1 MGEHRPVASSN
12 IKSVAFLDGVLEV
25 KFVNGGHYLLHGV
38 TEEQHRAF
46 MAADSKGTHFANHIR
61 GKFKTEK
68 KQ

>member
-1 MGEHRPVASSN
+1 MGEHKPVSSSN
-12 IKSVAFLDGVLEV
+12 VESVSFRDGVLEV
-25 KFVNGGHYLLHGV
+25 KFKGGGLYSFHGV

-46 MAADSKGTHFANHIR
+46 MAAESKGTHFAKHIR